1 MNRDRT
7 NSICRVVF
15 TVAWLAM
22 VTFFGV
28 PLSVGGW
35 ADGVV
40 DGRYYVSTGGG
51 SRTEVSR
58 TVYTLV
64 RWQEIGLLASCP
76 IVVLSW
82 FGWAATASQQSLE
95 QRRQRDPNYLAV
107 LEVATG
113 PGQAGVSSRRLAETS
128 WKITADG
135 FTVGATIRDVA
146 WALCL
151 LPMIGLLF
159 FSSWGR
165 IMLSVFSGRSY
176 LDPDASPG
184 WEILFAM
191 LLGLITLVFVF
202 AGLMLL
208 VGRTTI
214 AVRGE
219 NGRHSVGIGPLGWG
233 RRFRWSDVVGIREA
247 PDPSRKRYYQIELSF
262 SDGKSLTFARGL
274 SDRRRHFLLLALKAM
289 RAR

>member
-22 VTFFGV
+22 VTSFGV

-35 ADGVV
+35 ADEVV
-40 DGRYYVSTGGG
+40 DGRYYVSSGGG
-51 SRTEVSR
+51 SHTEVSC

-64 RWQEIGLLASCP
+64 RWQETALLVTCP

-82 FGWAATASQQSLE
+82 FGWAATAGQQSLR
-95 QRRQRDPNYLAV
+95 QRRQRDPGYLAG
-107 LEVATG
+107 LEAATG
-113 PGQAGVSSRRLAETS
+113 PGKPGGSFGLLGETYWKTTAE
-128 WKITADG
+128 G
-135 FTVGATIRDVA
+135 FTVAATIRDLG

-159 FSSWGR
+159 LSSWGR

-176 LDPDASPG
+176 VDPETSPG

-208 VGRTTI
+208 IGRTTI
-214 AVRGE
+214 TVRGDE
-219 NGRHSVGIGPLGWG
+219 GRHSVGIGPLGWR
-233 RRFRWSDVVGIREA
+233 RRFRWSDVTEIREA
-247 PDPSRKRYYQIELSF
+247 PDPSRKRYYLIELSF
-262 SDGKSLTFARGL
+262 RNGKSLSLARGL
-274 SDRRRHFLLLALKAM
+274 PDRRRHFLLLALRAM
-289 RAR
+289 RAG